1 MDPELK
7 PFWRRIFKF
16 NWKFGLFLILIV
28 CIPRFILVLQA
39 NASGNYGSI
48 GLIMLIS
55 AISPFIFLTK
65 SGRKEIGLTKP
76 TNYKWLIIAFILGLA
91 FTFLL
96 YYLGQALY
104 GSSYENWYAYI
115 GKSYKIPIGIGQN
128 ERAIMFAIFAFT
140 GMIFSPIGE
149 VFFSGELFM
158 IVLQGRLVTEKRLW
172 WIVQPL
178 QLPTSHTSDWFLS
191 ITNGAF

>member
-65 SGRKEIGLTKP
+65 AGRKEIGIKKP
-76 TNYKWLIIAFILGLA
+76 TNYKWLLIAFIFGLA
-91 FTFLL
+91 FSFLL

-104 GSSYENWYAYI
+104 SSSYENWYTYI
-115 GKSYKIPIGIGQN
+115 GKSYKIPIGIGLN
-128 ERAIMFAIFAFT
+128 FSSYKRL
-140 GMIFSPIGE
+140 IFS
-149 VFFSGELFM
+149 LFM
-158 IVLQGRLVTEKRLW
+158 CIIHHISNESKPNFTLM
-172 WIVQPL
+172 
-178 QLPTSHTSDWFLS
+178 
-191 ITNGAF
+191 